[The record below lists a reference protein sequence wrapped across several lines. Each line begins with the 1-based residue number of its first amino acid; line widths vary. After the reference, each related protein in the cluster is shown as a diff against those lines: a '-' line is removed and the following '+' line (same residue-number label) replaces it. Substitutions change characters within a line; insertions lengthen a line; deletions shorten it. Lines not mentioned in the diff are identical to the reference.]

1 MEDKVKLR
9 IVGISYS
16 QIQTGAYALILA
28 EENGQNHIPIVI
40 GATEAQS
47 IALKMEQINMPRP
60 LTHDLV
66 VSISK
71 AFGIKLVEVFIYK
84 FEDGVFYSDMTF
96 DDGNR
101 QIVIDSRTSD
111 AIAIAIRTKTPIYT
125 TRKIIDES
133 GFKMEVTGKRSYTLE
148 KENSMDDEIKL
159 ENLAIE
165 ELEKMLNKHIDLE
178 EYERAAEISKI
189 IKQKKQTI

>member
-1 MEDKVKLR
+1 MEGKVKLR

-16 QIQTGAYALILA
+16 QIQAGAYALILA
-28 EENGQNHIPIVI
+28 EEKGEYHIPIVI

-47 IALKMEQINMPRP
+47 IALKMERINMPRP
-60 LTHDLV
+60 LTHDLI

-71 AFGIKLVEVFIYK
+71 AFGIKLAEVFIYK
-84 FEDGVFYSDMTF
+84 FEDGIFYSDMTF

-125 TRKIIDES
+125 TRKIIDEA
-133 GFKMEVTGKRSYTLE
+133 GFKMEVAGEDSYTIV
-148 KENSMDDEIKL
+148 KEECKTEEIKL
-159 ENLAIE
+159 ENLAIV

>member
-1 MEDKVKLR
+1 MEDKVKLK

-16 QIQTGAYALILA
+16 QIRTGAYALILA
-28 EENGQNHIPIVI
+28 EEDGQYHIPIVI

-60 LTHDLV
+60 LTHDLI

-71 AFGIKLVEVFIYK
+71 AFGIKLIEVFIYK
-84 FEDGVFYSDMTF
+84 FEDGVFYSELTF

-101 QIVIDSRTSD
+101 QIIIDSRTSD
-111 AIAIAIRTKTPIYT
+111 SIAIAIRTKTPIYT
-125 TRKIIDES
+125 TRKIIDEA
-133 GFKMEVTGKRSYTLE
+133 GFIMEATGDNSYSLE
-148 KENSMDDEIKL
+148 KDNTPKKEIKL
-159 ENLAIE
+159 ENLAVE

-178 EYERAAEISKI
+178 EYEKAAEINKI
-189 IKQKKQTI
+189 IKQKRQAL